1 MIRVTPWAVRYLTS
15 VSSLSVLR
23 PDAELASNTEQNWQ
37 RWVLK
42 LPDFGA
48 HAIFQPDIWYQ
59 KVLSSWLPN
68 PNPQA
73 GDMQVH
79 FAGLRE
85 YDEKLADMEMWL
97 GKREEMQT
105 ETEHMPLDK
114 SGYPERVAEYWAL
127 TAQSKDAVR
136 MAFEIRVNEEWADLN
151 EGLKQRV
158 GAEEM
163 ALREILMDFF
173 WKPDEL
179 RTHLANL
186 DDLWNT
192 IEMEEMEEQG

>member
-42 LPDFGA
+42 QPDFGQ
-48 HAIFQPDIWYQ
+48 HAIFQPDTWYQ
-59 KVLSSWLPN
+59 KVLSSWLPD
-68 PNPQA
+68 PNPQT

-85 YDEKLADMEMWL
+85 YNEKLADMEMWL
-97 GKREEMQT
+97 GKREEMQRD
-105 ETEHMPLDK
+105 TEHMPLEK
-114 SGYPERVAEYWAL
+114 SGYPEMVAEYWTL
-127 TAQSKDAVR
+127 TAQAKDAVR
-136 MAFEIRVNEEWADLN
+136 LTFEMKAGEQWTALDDMF
-151 EGLKQRV
+151 KQRI
-158 GAEEM
+158 EEEEK
-163 ALREILMDFF
+163 ALRDILVDFF

-179 RTHLANL
+179 RTHVANL
-186 DDLWNT
+186 NDMRKTIDLGQ
-192 IEMEEMEEQG
+192 QG